1 MNISNDQER
10 DQNNIEFLFELILTG
25 GITGLRNWFDEQQP
39 ARQTYI
45 VELLKKMSGDM
56 QEIYL
61 TISDSTRNTSNPLET
76 YSKTIH

>member
-10 DQNNIEFLFELILTG
+10 DQNNIEFLFELILTS